1 MGEAIMN
8 TGMELITK
16 ISHITE
22 ISFILSQM
30 LFNKDQNRLMAR
42 LQGVTVSEIDPERG
56 KAWRN
61 RMIVRSRLKRYAS
74 SH

>member
-1 MGEAIMN
+1 MN
-8 TGMELITK
+8 TGIELTK
-16 ISHITE
+16 KVPHLTE
-22 ISFILSQM
+22 ISLILSQM
-30 LFNKDQNRLMAR
+30 LLNKDQTRLMAR
-42 LQGVTVSEIDPERG
+42 LQAVTISEIDPERG